1 MPKGVLYVQNFCFAY
16 YMTISVKNQ
25 QFDGKYEMKMTS
37 AVTHR
42 ESQIW
47 VNSSSYPLE
56 LNSSPWCASCSRS
69 ARSAWGGRCRGWI
82 GSRIGPCVWRG
93 SQLLCLILQVAICLW
108 RVFHLSC
115 TKIHVCHYVHM
126 LLFLAYKHQSSCK
139 NQRKNPM
146 INPLTWKFKIHV
158 DNISYSMLMT
168 DCAFHRYLI
177 KQLQILLAQHPP
189 GSCLITIFFL
199 SLNFAIARD
208 SHNP

>member
-1 MPKGVLYVQNFCFAY
+1 MIAKRLECMPKGVLHIQNFVLFILY
-16 YMTISVKNQ
+16 DHFTEKPTIWWKIW
-25 QFDGKYEMKMTS
+25 DEMTS

-82 GSRIGPCVWRG
+82 GSRVRPCVRWG

-108 RVFHLSC
+108 RVFHLSY
-115 TKIHVCHYVHM
+115 TKIHVCHYMHM

-139 NQRKNPM
+139 NQRKGKAP
-146 INPLTWKFKIHV
+146 
-158 DNISYSMLMT
+158 
-168 DCAFHRYLI
+168 
-177 KQLQILLAQHPP
+177 
-189 GSCLITIFFL
+189 
-199 SLNFAIARD
+199 
-208 SHNP
+208 

>member
-16 YMTISVKNQ
+16 YTTISVKKQ

-82 GSRIGPCVWRG
+82 GSRVGPCVWRG

-108 RVFHLSC
+108 RVFHLSY
-115 TKIHVCHYVHM
+115 TKIHVCHYMHM
-126 LLFLAYKHQSSCK
+126 LLFLAYIKAPELLQEPK
-139 NQRKNPM
+139 ERENP
-146 INPLTWKFKIHV
+146 I
-158 DNISYSMLMT
+158 
-168 DCAFHRYLI
+168 
-177 KQLQILLAQHPP
+177 
-189 GSCLITIFFL
+189 ITGFSIDF
-199 SLNFAIARD
+199 
-208 SHNP
+208 